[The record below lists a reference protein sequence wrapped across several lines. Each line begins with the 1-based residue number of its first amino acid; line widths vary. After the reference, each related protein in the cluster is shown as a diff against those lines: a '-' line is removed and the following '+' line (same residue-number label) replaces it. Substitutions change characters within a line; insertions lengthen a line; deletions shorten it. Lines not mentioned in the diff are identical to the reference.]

1 MSKLESTG
9 HTGKSTSALSRQ
21 MLSLRT
27 GFPRQS
33 LTQQYHWET
42 KMNAPDSA
50 SMDDS
55 PSDARFGRWVEVAFD
70 CVPMRSVSRL
80 DAPIDASP
88 KYQQKFLRLKSAIEK
103 HGTHNSYYLHNATCT
118 YHLTNDPLLGMMQFD
133 FEGVVLT
140 CDKDLQVRSCD
151 LEIDLTRETCS
162 WLNQSIVDW
171 LSETVQRNVMIEF
184 ERYIA
189 AGDLSRTLERI
200 EKQQA
205 EMEADGG
212 FVGMYL

>member
-1 MSKLESTG
+1 MGSPD
-9 HTGKSTSALSRQ
+9 STS
-21 MLSLRT
+21 
-27 GFPRQS
+27 
-33 LTQQYHWET
+33 
-42 KMNAPDSA
+42 
-50 SMDDS
+50 MDATA
-55 PSDARFGRWVEVAFD
+55 SDARFGRWVEVGFD
-70 CVPMRSVSRL
+70 CLPMRSVSRL

-88 KYQQKFLRLKSAIEK
+88 KYQEKFLRLKAAIEK
-103 HGTHNSYYLHNATCT
+103 HGTHNSYYLHDAKCT
-118 YHLTNDPLLGMMQFD
+118 YHVTNDPLQGMLQFD
-133 FEGVVLT
+133 FEGVVMT

-151 LEIDLTRETCS
+151 LRVELKRETCS

-189 AGDLSRTLERI
+189 AGDLTRTLDRI
-200 EKQQA
+200 KKQQA